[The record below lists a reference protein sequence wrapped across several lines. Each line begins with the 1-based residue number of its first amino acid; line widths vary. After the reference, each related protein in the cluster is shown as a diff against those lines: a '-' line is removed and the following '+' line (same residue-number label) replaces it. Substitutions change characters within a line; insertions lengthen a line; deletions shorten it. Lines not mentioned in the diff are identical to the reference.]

1 MTARAR
7 AVAFASTVRQDE
19 DGPALPVA
27 WTPYVSRRLML
38 VVAASPD
45 G

>member
-7 AVAFASTVRQDE
+7 AVAFASTVRLDE

-27 WTPYVSRRLML
+27 WTPYIARRLVL